1 MSMSTIIHVPLQ
13 MPLPN
18 LYLYLIFL
26 QKLLCGTYRT
36 FSVLFIDPAAGELK
50 KCK

>member
-36 FSVLFIDPAAGELK
+36 FSVLFIVPAAGELK